1 LKSIDELILKATVY
15 FFLIFIMSGKAPKG
29 LSFIL
34 WPEGNI
40 GTLEKM
46 MDLAW
51 DKAVEYNRVSK
62 GNSSSKAMQKPSLL
76 IYYMVS
82 YLLLL

>member
-1 LKSIDELILKATVY
+1 MIL
-15 FFLIFIMSGKAPKG
+15 GKAPKG
-29 LSFIL
+29 LSLTL

-40 GTLEKM
+40 GTLKKTI
-46 MDLAW
+46 DLVW

-62 GNSSSKAMQKPSLL
+62 GDSSSEAMQKLLLL
-76 IYYMVS
+76 ICHIVS